1 MIWKINRLGS
11 DRTTVFAANE
21 LASYL
26 RKMNPSIEVCIVAE
40 PVQSDAACISV
51 GCHVLFDSLLRLVK
65 DKRQDDAIYINVQN
79 AAGVITGTNPR
90 SVLIAVYRYL
100 KELGCEFIRPG
111 KDNEIIPACNP
122 ADHSVLVSEAASY
135 RHREVCIEGAVSYE
149 HVSDM
154 IDWIPKVA
162 MNGYYTQFVKP
173 YGFFRVWYSHEA
185 NPYWTDESKSD
196 EELAEIMAKLEDEI
210 EERGLLYSAV
220 GHSWSCE
227 CLGVDGSYW
236 KKEPPPSDEIRKYLA
251 MCNGQRDWYG
261 EVPVNTNLCYSNPE
275 VQELMT
281 DYMVKYAQDHPAV
294 ANLVFWLADD
304 EGNYCQCDECKKGT
318 FVDFYVQMINLLD
331 EKLTALN
338 MDTKIVFLLTH
349 NIPSFERIKNKDRV
363 VMMLAPIFR
372 DFSEPYPDVVGDEY
386 NIDLPVFTESDCAIF
401 ADFFKPMKNNIA
413 LLKKWQ
419 NVFGGDTEVY
429 DYLLIWFHFMD
440 PGYMFCAETIAK
452 DIKNLEASGINGI
465 SSCQGQRVFFPTGL
479 PMVTMAETLWNKNA
493 SYEHIRDRYLTAAFG
508 KDGKKVGTLLEAIG
522 KPEITRIMTSAE
534 ALNWKKTKGDD
545 MIALIQKSYGPIED
559 LEKLIIQN
567 LSNTEHPA
575 AVLQSWKYLQFYPEY
590 ARLYMEVW
598 IASYGEADI
607 EKTRQ
612 VAVKLVE
619 YVNKNEKHLH
629 RVLDGCLFRRRIYYF
644 FNTHRLPGV
653 VLDV

>member
-1 MIWKINRLGS
+1 MIWKINILGT
-11 DRTTVFAANE
+11 DRTTLFAANE
-21 LASYL
+21 LAHYL
-26 RKMNPSIEVCIVAE
+26 VKMDASIEVCMVDE
-40 PVQSDAACISV
+40 PVQSNSNCISL
-51 GCHVLFDSLLRLVK
+51 GCSTLFEQLLPPVNNKAL
-65 DKRQDDAIYINVQN
+65 DDAIYIDVKN
-79 AAGVITGTNPR
+79 ASGIITGTNPR

-100 KELGCEFIRPG
+100 KELGCAFIRPG

-122 ADHSVLVSEAASY
+122 ADHPVFVSEAASY
-135 RHREVCIEGAVSYE
+135 RYREVCIEGAVSYE

-173 YGFFRVWYSHEA
+173 YGFFRVWYGHEA
-185 NPYWTDESKSD
+185 NPYMPDESKTD
-196 EELAEIMAKLEDEI
+196 EELAEIVAQLEDEI
-210 EERGLLYSAV
+210 AERSLIYSAV

-236 KKEPPPSDEIRKYLA
+236 KKEAPPSEEIRKYLA
-251 MCNGQRDWYG
+251 MCNGERNWYG
-261 EVPVNTNLCYSNPE
+261 EVPLNTNLCYSNPE

-281 DYMVKYAQDHPAV
+281 DYMVKYAQEHPAV
-294 ANLVFWLADD
+294 TNLVFWLADD
-304 EGNYCQCDECKKGT
+304 EGNYCQCEECKKGT

-331 EKLTALN
+331 KKLTDLG
-338 MDTKIVFLLTH
+338 MDTRIVFLLTH
-349 NIPSFERIKNKDRV
+349 NIPVFEKINNKDRV
-363 VMMLAPIFR
+363 IMMLAPIFR
-372 DFSEPYPDVVGDEY
+372 DFSEVYPESIGDEY
-386 NIDLPVFTESDCAIF
+386 NIDLPVFTESDSAIF
-401 ADFFKPMKNNIA
+401 GEFFKPMKNNIA

-419 NVFGGDTEVY
+419 NEFSGDVEVY

-440 PGYMFCAETIAK
+440 PGYMFCAETISK
-452 DIKNLEASGINGI
+452 DIKNFHASGINGI

-479 PMVTMAETLWNKNA
+479 PMVTMAETLWNRNA
-493 SYEHIRDRYLTAAFG
+493 EFEKIRDDYLTSAFG
-508 KDGKKVGTLLEAIG
+508 KDGMKLGTLLEAIG

-534 ALNWKKTKGDD
+534 ALDWNKTKGDET
-545 MIALIQKSYGPIED
+545 IALIKKSYDPINE
-559 LEKLIIQN
+559 LEALIQHN
-567 LSNTEHPA
+567 VNDTSHPD
-575 AVLQSWKYLQFYPEY
+575 AVKESWKYLEFYPEY
-590 ARLYMEVW
+590 ARLYMDVW
-598 IASYGEADI
+598 IASFGEADI

-619 YVNKNEKHLH
+619 YVNRNEKYLH